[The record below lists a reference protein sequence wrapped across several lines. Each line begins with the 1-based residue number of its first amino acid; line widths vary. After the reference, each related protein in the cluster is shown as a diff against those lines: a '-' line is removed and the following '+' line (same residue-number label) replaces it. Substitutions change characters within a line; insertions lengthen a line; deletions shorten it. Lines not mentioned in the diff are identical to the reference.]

1 MTTPST
7 KEQRTFAKRIKE
19 ARVGDAGAQYD
30 VALMYANGLGVEKSV
45 EQALIWTESAAKKG
59 HSAAQYLLGTA
70 YQGGLGARK
79 DSVQALTWLLRAT
92 ESGSDKAPLKLA
104 KLFAAD
110 APALGSDFM
119 LAAAQRGVAE
129 AQLAVADGVAHTA
142 GATDGDSLNWTRM
155 AAEQG
160 LAAAQFALGQLL
172 ENAPESIRDRVAA
185 DHWYREAAAQGHPGA
200 QLALVRLDD
209 NGQGHLH
216 SNNSGGRKTTT
227 RERRGLGDQWDLYC
241 ARGTAQDQYHLGLMY
256 QGGYGV
262 EKSVKQARTWLQKA
276 ADAGHPDAQL
286 ALGNLLVT
294 NAPAEALP
302 WFQKAADQGLVRA
315 QIRIAESYQA
325 GQGQVQSPSN
335 ALLYYARAALEG
347 DVAGLQGL
355 AALMKASAGT
365 LLWDFSLA
373 AAQAGSATAQY
384 AIGEYYAT
392 GQGGVEQDWRKAVEW
407 YRRAAVQGHGGA
419 LCALGGCYAEGLGVK
434 RDIVRAVG
442 HWEEAALE
450 DQPRA
455 LWNLGEILAQGL
467 PGLQPDARRATLLC
481 KRAAQAGFAPAQATL
496 AALFAKAKK
505 YDKAVHWWTLAADQ
519 SDPEALFNLAHAYR
533 TGWAQPVD
541 EHQVFDL
548 LLRAAN
554 TGLAAAQARLGLAYA
569 TGEAA
574 ALDPIEAAKWFL
586 LGAQGGD
593 AAAKAN
599 CQRAQ
604 QTLSPAQW
612 REAQRR
618 AAVWVPA

>member
-19 ARVGDAGAQYD
+19 ARVGDAAAQYD

-45 EQALIWTESAAKKG
+45 EQALVWTESAARKG

-104 KLFAAD
+104 KLLAAD

-129 AQLAVADGVAHTA
+129 AQLAVADRASTA
-142 GATDGDSLNWTRM
+142 AGSTDGDGLDWTRR

-160 LAAAQFALGQLL
+160 LAPAQFALGQSL
-172 ENAPESIRDRVAA
+172 ETAPESIRDRIAA
-185 DHWYREAAAQGHPGA
+185 EHWYREAAAQGHPGA

-209 NGQGHLH
+209 EGQGRHANKP
-216 SNNSGGRKTTT
+216 SGRKAAA
-227 RERRGLGDQWDLYC
+227 RERRGLDGRWDRYC

-256 QGGYGV
+256 QGGHGV
-262 EKSVKQARTWLQKA
+262 DKSVKQARTWLQKA
-276 ADAGHPDAQL
+276 ADAGHAEAQL
-286 ALGNLLVT
+286 ALGNLLVA
-294 NAPAEALP
+294 NAPEEALP
-302 WFQKAADQGLVRA
+302 WFKKAADQGLVHA

-325 GQGQVQSPSN
+325 GQGQVQSASH
-335 ALLYYARAALEG
+335 ALLHYARAALEG
-347 DVAGLQGL
+347 DAAGLQGL
-355 AALMKASAGT
+355 AALMKESAST
-365 LLWDFSLA
+365 LQWDFSLA
-373 AAQAGSATAQY
+373 AAQAGSAAAQY
-384 AIGEYYAT
+384 VIGERYAT
-392 GQGGVEQDWRKAVEW
+392 GRGVEQDWRKAVEW
-407 YRRAAVQGHGGA
+407 YRRAAEQGHGDA

-442 HWEEAALE
+442 YWEAAALQ

-467 PGLQPDARRATLLC
+467 PGLEPDARRATLLC

-533 TGWAQPVD
+533 AGWAQPAD

-554 TGLAAAQARLGLAYA
+554 TGLAAAQARIGLAYA

-599 CQRAQ
+599 SQRAQ